1 MKKILYLLIMIVSL
15 SFIVSASPQMLRPFK
30 LLKPPPPKPPKIPT
44 INLRG
49 INIPTRIVDERGRNF
64 NPRRKGYESP
74 IVVTI
79 NPPRTKVLT
88 APKIPGPS
96 PVTDKRF
103 LESQKKSLIHRHLFN
118 NPLMRNLGS
127 FPKENYKKTLFFSE
141 EIAEWIHSAEVY
153 HTLLELL
160 EAIFELGSD
169 SDSDSSDDSDEDGYV
184 YSDTIVVDSTKAVQV
199 VLYLKP
205 INLQQ

>member
-1 MKKILYLLIMIVSL
+1 MIVSL
-15 SFIVSASPQMLRPFK
+15 SFMVSASPQMLRPFK

-127 FPKENYKKTLFFSE
+127 FPKENYSNLCLLHSVATQDFIFFQVQSISISLIGVCSE
-141 EIAEWIHSAEVY
+141 IKSFF
-153 HTLLELL
+153 LK
-160 EAIFELGSD
+160 
-169 SDSDSSDDSDEDGYV
+169 SSDGSFSV
-184 YSDTIVVDSTKAVQV
+184 NSFPTV
-199 VLYLKP
+199 VL
-205 INLQQ
+205 Q